1 MSGESS
7 FYIFTRCKESG
18 FDELTTVCC
27 ISKELKSARKFI
39 TFAVLINEGED
50 KFKITNLKKQEIP
63 HQTHHIEDLDL
74 SQISF
79 TFLDNG
85 DNRIYVFLDENTQNS
100 NMLLMGDFY
109 EPIKEHCNVMLGASG
124 DLVSI
129 KELEIKQIER
139 DMYVNYRNNNNVN
152 VQCCNVF

>member
-39 TFAVLINEGED
+39 TFAVLINEGDD

-79 TFLDNG
+79 TLFLLFILLLLFLLLVNCL
-85 DNRIYVFLDENTQNS
+85 NKIFSKIEVF
-100 NMLLMGDFY
+100 
-109 EPIKEHCNVMLGASG
+109 
-124 DLVSI
+124 
-129 KELEIKQIER
+129 
-139 DMYVNYRNNNNVN
+139 
-152 VQCCNVF
+152 